1 MLVGLQEAMSDV
13 SARGSTP
20 SRRRYV
26 RAIGPRLRV
35 LFRVV
40 VGLAAVLGANSAYL
54 GGVTFLEWWRGET
67 YQNYFYQC
75 MFLGHLLLG
84 LVLLVPVVVFGI
96 AHIRNAR
103 HRSNRLAVRVGY
115 ALFGTSLAVL
125 LSGVGLMRVE
135 GFEIRNPNT
144 RSVVYWVHVVVPFL
158 VVWLYVLHRLAG
170 PKIRWRAGLGWALV
184 VGAAVLGAVFLHSQ
198 DPRRWHVAG
207 PKEGSRYF
215 EPSLARTASGNFIP
229 AATLMMDRYCQ
240 ECHPDAY
247 EGWFHSAHRF
257 SSFNN
262 PPYLFSIRETR
273 RVLMERDGNVK
284 ASRWCAGCHDVVP
297 FFSGAFDNPNFDM
310 ENDPTAHAGITCT
323 ACHAITHVN
332 SPRGN
337 ADYTIEEP
345 AHYPFAS
352 SENRWLRFLNRQMI
366 KAKPAFHKK
375 TFLKPLHKTAA
386 FCSTCHKV
394 SLPYALTHYKEWHR
408 GQNHYD
414 NFLLSGVAG
423 GNAKAFYYPSEAEAN
438 CNGCHMPLRESGDF
452 GADFFGQSSAL
463 SIHDH
468 LFPGGNT
475 GLPALRGDWE
485 SVAAHQAFLKDALR
499 VDIFG
504 IREGGAIDGELAAPL
519 EMGSAVLTAGRA
531 YLVEV
536 VLRTLAVGHV
546 FTQGTADSNEVW
558 VDVEAASNGTALG
571 RSGGLGAFNRVDP
584 WAHFVNVY
592 MLDRNGNRIDR
603 RNAQDIFTPLYDHQI
618 PPGAADVLHYRLE
631 IPPDHEGSIELSARL
646 NYRKFDTTYMQ
657 HIYGVDFVNDLPI
670 TRIAEDRITL
680 LVKTAAGEEGVSPR
694 QMPSEQL
701 SESGKNASI
710 PQWQRWNDYGIG
722 LLLQGAD
729 GEKGQLR
736 QAEHAFARVEKLGRP
751 HGPLNLARVYLEE
764 GRVTEAVEAL
774 RRAAVFDPPAPRW
787 TLAWL
792 NALANKQNGLF
803 DEAIRDFRSILED
816 RYEELVRR
824 RFDFSKDYQV
834 WNELGLTYY
843 AKSTTLRSQP
853 ELYTAA
859 LRQAAAA
866 FQKTLDLDPENETAH
881 HNLGILHA
889 LLGDEEAAAHH
900 RRLHERYRS
909 DDNARDRVIA
919 IARERNPA
927 ARNAAQPVVIYD
939 LHRPGA
945 PGL

>member
-1 MLVGLQEAMSDV
+1 MT
-13 SARGSTP
+13 RKK
-20 SRRRYV
+20 YV
-26 RAIGPRLRV
+26 RAVGPRLRI
-35 LFRVV
+35 LLRVV
-40 VGLAAVLGANSAYL
+40 LGLVAVLGANSAYL
-54 GGVTFLEWWRGET
+54 GGITLLEWWRGET

-75 MFLGHLLLG
+75 MFLGHLFLG
-84 LVLLVPVVVFGI
+84 LVLLAPAIVFGI
-96 AHIRNAR
+96 LHMRNAR
-103 HRSNRLAVRVGY
+103 HRPNRRAVRAGY
-115 ALFGTSLAVL
+115 VLFGTSLAL
-125 LSGVGLMRVE
+125 LFSGVALMRTE
-135 GFEIRNPNT
+135 GLEIRNPNT
-144 RSVVYWVHVVVPFL
+144 RSVVYWIHVVTPFL

-170 PKIRWRAGLGWALV
+170 PRIRWRTGLGWALAVGV
-184 VGAAVLGAVFLHSQ
+184 VVLGMVFFHSQ
-198 DPRRWHVAG
+198 DPRQWNVAG

-229 AATLMMDRYCQ
+229 AETLMMDQYCQ

-247 EGWFHSAHRF
+247 EGWFHSAHHF

-262 PPYLFSIRETR
+262 PPYLFSVQETR
-273 RVLMERDGNVK
+273 RLLMERDGNVK

-297 FFSGAFDNPNFDM
+297 FFSGAFDDPNFDV

-345 AHYPFAS
+345 VHYPFARS
-352 SENRWLRFLNRQMI
+352 KNRWLRLLNRQMI

-375 TFLKPLHKTAA
+375 TFLKPLHKTAE

-414 NFLLSGVAG
+414 SFLLSGVSG
-423 GNAKAFYYPSEAEAN
+423 GNAKAFYYPERAEAN
-438 CNGCHMPLRESGDF
+438 CNGCHMPLRESDDF
-452 GADFFGQSSAL
+452 GADFFDSSSVL

-475 GLPALRGDWE
+475 GIPALRGDWE
-485 SVAAHQAFLKDALR
+485 SVAAQQEILKDSLR

-504 IREGGAIDGELAAPL
+504 IREGGAIDGELLAPL
-519 EMGSAVLTAGRA
+519 GTRSMSLAAGRT

-536 VLRTLAVGHV
+536 VLRTLTVGHV

-558 VDVEAASNGTALG
+558 MDVEAASNGVALG
-571 RSGGLGAFNRVDP
+571 RSGGLGEFNQVDP

-592 MLDRNGNRIDR
+592 MLDREGNRIDR

-631 IPPDHEGSIELSARL
+631 VPPNHVGSIELRARL

-657 HIYGVDFVNDLPI
+657 HVYGADFVNSLPI
-670 TRIAEDRITL
+670 TLIAEDRVVL
-680 LVKTAAGEEGVSPR
+680 SVGVAGGKEPSPKID
-694 QMPSEQL
+694 
-701 SESGKNASI
+701 ESDSI

-722 LLLQGAD
+722 LLLQSG
-729 GEKGQLR
+729 GGKGQLR
-736 QAEHAFARVEKLGRP
+736 QAERAFAMVEKLGRP
-751 HGPLNLARVYLEE
+751 DGPLNLARVYLKE
-764 GRVTEAVEAL
+764 GRVEEAVEAL
-774 RRAAVFDPPAPRW
+774 RRASVFDPPAPRW

-792 NALANKQNGLF
+792 NALANRQNGLF
-803 DEAIRDFRSILED
+803 DEAIREFRSILED
-816 RYEELVRR
+816 RYAEIVRR
-824 RFDFSKDYQV
+824 RLDFSKDYEV

-843 AKSTTLRSQP
+843 AKATTLRGRP
-853 ELYTAA
+853 EQYEATVRLATK
-859 LRQAAAA
+859 A
-866 FQKTLDLDPENETAH
+866 FGRTLALDPENETAH
-881 HNLGILHA
+881 HNLGILYA
-889 LLGDEEAAAHH
+889 LLGEEKAAAEH

-919 IARERNPA
+919 IARERDPA

-939 LHRPGA
+939 LHRSGA

>member
-1 MLVGLQEAMSDV
+1 MSDV
-13 SARGSTP
+13 S
-20 SRRRYV
+20 SRSNLMTRRKYV
-26 RAIGPRLRV
+26 RAVGPRLRI
-35 LFRVV
+35 LLRVV
-40 VGLAAVLGANSAYL
+40 LVLVAVLSANSAYL
-54 GGVTFLEWWRGET
+54 GGITLLEWWHEET

-84 LVLLVPVVVFGI
+84 LVLLAPVIVFGI
-96 AHIRNAR
+96 IHMRNAR
-103 HRSNRLAVRVGY
+103 HRPNRRAVRVGY
-115 ALFGTSLAVL
+115 FLFGTSLAL
-125 LSGVGLMRVE
+125 LFSGVALMRVE
-135 GFEIRNPNT
+135 GLEIRNPNT
-144 RSVVYWVHVVVPFL
+144 RSVVYWIHVVTPFL
-158 VVWLYVLHRLAG
+158 AVWLYVLHRLAG
-170 PKIRWRAGLGWALV
+170 PRIRWRAGLGWSLAL
-184 VGAAVLGAVFLHSQ
+184 GGIVLGMVFFHYQ
-198 DPRRWHVAG
+198 DPRQWNVAG

-229 AATLMMDRYCQ
+229 AKTLMMDQYCK

-247 EGWFHSAHRF
+247 EGWFHSAHHF

-262 PPYLFSIRETR
+262 PPYLFSVQETR
-273 RVLMERDGNVK
+273 RLLMERDGNVK

-297 FFSGAFDNPNFDM
+297 FFSGAFDDPNYDM

-345 AHYPFAS
+345 VHYPFAGS
-352 SENRWLRFLNRQMI
+352 KNRWLRFLNRQMI

-375 TFLKPLHKTAA
+375 TFLKPLHKMAE

-414 NFLLSGVAG
+414 SFLLSGVSG
-423 GNAKAFYYPSEAEAN
+423 GNAKAFYYPDRAEAN
-438 CNGCHMPLRESGDF
+438 CNGCHMPLRESDDF
-452 GADFFGQSSAL
+452 GADFFDTSSVL

-485 SVAAHQAFLKDALR
+485 SVSAQQRILKDSLR

-504 IREGGAIDGELAAPL
+504 IREGVAIDGKLLAPL
-519 EMGSAVLTAGRA
+519 GYRSALLEAGRT
-531 YLVEV
+531 YLVEI
-536 VLRTLAVGHV
+536 VLRTLTVGHV

-558 VDVEAASNGTALG
+558 VDVEASSNGVILG
-571 RSGGLGAFNRVDP
+571 RSGGLGEFNQVDP

-592 MLDRNGNRIDR
+592 MLDREGNRIDR

-618 PPGAADVLHYRLE
+618 PPGAADVLHYRLKV
-631 IPPDHEGSIELSARL
+631 PPNHRGTIELRARL

-657 HIYGVDFVNDLPI
+657 HVYGAGFVNPLPI
-670 TRIAEDRITL
+670 TLIAEDRVL
-680 LVKTAAGEEGVSPR
+680 LSVGVADGKESSPEIDEGD
-694 QMPSEQL
+694 
-701 SESGKNASI
+701 SI

-722 LLLQGAD
+722 LLLQEG
-729 GEKGQLR
+729 GGRGQLR
-736 QAEHAFARVEKLGRP
+736 QAERAFAMVEKLGRP
-751 HGPLNLARVYLEE
+751 EGPLNLARVYLKE
-764 GRVTEAVEAL
+764 GRVGEAVEVL
-774 RRAAVFDPPAPRW
+774 GRASVFDPPAPRW

-792 NALANKQNGLF
+792 SALANRQNGLF
-803 DEAIRDFRSILED
+803 DEAIREFRSILED
-816 RYEELVRR
+816 RYAEIVRR
-824 RFDFSKDYQV
+824 RLDFSKDYEV
-834 WNELGLTYY
+834 WNELGLTYSGK
-843 AKSTTLRSQP
+843 ATTLRGQP
-853 ELYTAA
+853 EQYEAT
-859 LRQAAAA
+859 LRLATEA
-866 FQKTLDLDPENETAH
+866 FGRTLALDPENEAAH
-881 HNLGILHA
+881 HNLGILYA
-889 LLGDEEAAAHH
+889 LLGEETAAAEH
-900 RRLHERYRS
+900 RRLHKRYRS

-939 LHRPGA
+939 LQRPGA